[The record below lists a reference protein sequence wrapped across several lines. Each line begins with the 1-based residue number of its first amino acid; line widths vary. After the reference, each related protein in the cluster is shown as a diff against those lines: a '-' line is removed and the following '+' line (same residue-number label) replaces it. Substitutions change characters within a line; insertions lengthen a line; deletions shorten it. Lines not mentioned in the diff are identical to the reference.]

1 MSTALAKPQAQTQ
14 LPTATN
20 RNPFALL
27 RKEMDDLV
35 ARFWDGEPEGWL
47 TKTFAPSTDLTEK
60 ENAFEIRM
68 DVPGLEAKDINVQVH
83 GNTVTISGERK
94 EEKEEKGKTYHRIER
109 RSGSFSRTLALPC
122 EVNEDEVAAEYVQGV
137 LTLTLPKCD
146 TAKAKKIAVKG

>member
-1 MSTALAKPQAQTQ
+1 MSTTLAKPQAQTQ

-35 ARFWDGEPEGWL
+35 ARFWDGEQEGWL
-47 TKTFAPSTDLTEK
+47 TKTFSPSTDLTEK
-60 ENAFEIRM
+60 ECVRNPDGCSRTRGQRHQRAGPR
-68 DVPGLEAKDINVQVH
+68 
-83 GNTVTISGERK
+83 NTVTISGERK

-122 EVNEDEVAAEYVQGV
+122 EVNEDEVAAEYAQGV